1 MATKVTHSV
10 DVSLS
15 HHMYP
20 QSNPLKKKKITVFQV
35 HVVPTQLVETL
46 VPDQFVSVSE
56 AILVNPPIANL
67 SALKPLIVL

>member
-15 HHMYP
+15 HP
-20 QSNPLKKKKITVFQV
+20 AQSNPWFKKTTVFQA
-35 HVVPTQLVETL
+35 HVVHIRLVETL

-56 AILVNPPIANL
+56 AILVNLPIANL
-67 SALKPLIVL
+67 SALKTLIVL

>member
-1 MATKVTHSV
+1 MATKGTHSV

-46 VPDQFVSVSE
+46 APDQFVSVSE

-67 SALKPLIVL
+67 NVLKTLIVP

>member
-15 HHMYP
+15 HPHP
-20 QSNPLKKKKITVFQV
+20 QSNPLKKKKITVFQA
-35 HVVPTQLVETL
+35 HVVPTRLVETL
-46 VPDQFVSVSE
+46 APDQFVSVSE

-67 SALKPLIVL
+67 SALKTLIVL